1 MSKDDPY
8 DGFVYQMPV
17 PVEITN
23 EPPPGQPR
31 NGDTEQHPPSVR
43 GIFQE
48 IEDAER
54 AARGVHNNMSVMF
67 AGMICP
73 VICEEES
80 RVKIIHGHTE
90 IWIPRANANKAL
102 HSKSKE
108 SQPGWNDI
116 STNPLLTPHRP

>member
-8 DGFVYQMPV
+8 EGFVYQMPV
-17 PVEITN
+17 EVTN

-31 NGDTEQHPPSVR
+31 QADTEQHPSAVH
-43 GIFQE
+43 GIFRE
-48 IEDAER
+48 IEEAER
-54 AARGVHNNMSVMF
+54 ASVGVHNNMSVMF

-102 HSKSKE
+102 SSKAPRE
-108 SQPGWNDI
+108 REPGWNDV
-116 STNPLLTPHRP
+116 STNPLITPHRP